1 MAAVPLR
8 VVVVDDNEAL
18 RENLAECLEAEG
30 HVVSQAADGQGALT
44 LLERT
49 ARPDVVVL
57 DLVMP
62 GLGGREVAATL
73 RRRPELRDLRLVLMT
88 GRETAAGGWP
98 EFDAVLEKPFGLG
111 ELLSAL
117 GAARGQPQLG

>member
-1 MAAVPLR
+1 MAGAPLR

-30 HVVSQAADGQGALT
+30 HLVSQARDGQDALD
-44 LLERT
+44 LLSRAE
-49 ARPDVVVL
+49 RPDVVVL

-62 GLGGREVAATL
+62 RLGGREVAAAL
-73 RRRPELRDLRLVLMT
+73 RGRPELRDLRLVLMT
-88 GRETAAGGWP
+88 GRELAAAGWP

-111 ELLSAL
+111 ELFAAL
-117 GAARGQPQLG
+117 GTAGARS

>member
-1 MAAVPLR
+1 
-8 VVVVDDNEAL
+8 VVVDDNQAL

-30 HVVSQAADGQGALT
+30 HVVSQASDGPDALD
-44 LLERT
+44 LLSRT
-49 ARPDVVVL
+49 ERPDVVVL

-88 GRETAAGGWP
+88 GRELGPTAWP
-98 EFDAVLEKPFGLG
+98 EFDAVLEKPFGLR
-111 ELLSAL
+111 ELFAAL
-117 GAARGQPQLG
+117 GAGAAS

>member
-1 MAAVPLR
+1 MAGAPLR
-8 VVVVDDNEAL
+8 VVVVDDNQAL

-30 HVVSQAADGQGALT
+30 HLVSQAADGQDALA
-44 LLERT
+44 LLSHGE
-49 ARPDVVVL
+49 RPDVVVL

-73 RRRPELRDLRLVLMT
+73 RGRPELRELRLVLMT
-88 GRETAAGGWP
+88 GREVGPGGWP

-111 ELLSAL
+111 ELLAAV
-117 GAARGQPQLG
+117 GATAHAG

>member
-1 MAAVPLR
+1 MPGAPLR
-8 VVVVDDNEAL
+8 VVVVDDNQAL

-30 HVVSQAADGQGALT
+30 HLVSQAADGQDALA
-44 LLERT
+44 LLSQGE
-49 ARPDVVVL
+49 RPDVVVL

-73 RRRPELRDLRLVLMT
+73 RGRPELRELRLVLMT
-88 GRETAAGGWP
+88 GRELAPGGCP

-111 ELLSAL
+111 ELLAAV
-117 GAARGQPQLG
+117 GAQAHAG